1 MGNIGET
8 FLDSALFRF
17 RGTKSLGDKAIA
29 QLDDVDLAWIPGE
42 ESNSIAVIIQHLHGN
57 MMSRW
62 TDFLISDGDKPWRDR
77 DGEFVEPNTLDRDA
91 LLKKWEDGWACL
103 LRAIESLTPGDLLR
117 DVTIRGE
124 KMNALDAI
132 NRQIA
137 HVSYHVGQIVY
148 LARMRKGN
156 AWQTLS
162 IARGQSKNYKASKRD

>member
-1 MGNIGET
+1 MSNLGDAY
-8 FLDSALFRF
+8 LDSALFRF
-17 RGTKSLGDKAIA
+17 RGAKSLGDKALA
-29 QLDDVDLAWIPGE
+29 QLSDADLAWVPGE

-62 TDFLISDGDKPWRDR
+62 TDFLTSDGDKPWRDR
-77 DGEFVEPNTLDRDA
+77 DGEFVEPDQLVHDE
-91 LLKKWEDGWACL
+91 LVKKWDDGWACL
-103 LRAIESLTPGDLLR
+103 FHAIESLKPDDLLR
-117 DVTIRGE
+117 DVFIRGE
-124 KMNALDAI
+124 KLNALDAI

>member
-29 QLDDVDLAWIPGE
+29 QLDDADLAWIPGE

-77 DGEFVEPNTLDRDA
+77 DGEFVEPSTLDRDA